1 MQKTFARV
9 GLALAATV
17 VVALALAACGGSS
30 DTTSTSSS
38 SSSPEDVTKAF
49 LTAIAAG
56 DGEQAC
62 SYASANA
69 ITTVEQSGGKLR
81 RRRSPR
87 PPAASATRTSR
98 TSIRRPT
105 RSTDQS
111 DTSATVKVTK
121 PDGQSDSFKLIMED
135 GSWKIDQ

>member
-1 MQKTFARV
+1 MQNSFARV
-9 GLALAATV
+9 ALALAATV
-17 VVALALAACGGSS
+17 AVALALAACGGSS
-30 DTTSTSSS
+30 DTTSSSS

-49 LTAIAAG
+49 LTAIANG

-69 ITTVEQSGGKLR
+69 IKVVEQSGGNCADQV
-81 RRRSPR
+81 SQ
-87 PPAASATRTSR
+87 AAGNISDKDKKNVDQATYEVS
-98 TSIRRPT
+98 
-105 RSTDQS
+105 DQT

-135 GSWKIDQ
+135 GGWKINE

>member
-1 MQKTFARV
+1 MQKSFVRV

-17 VVALALAACGGSS
+17 AVALALAACGGSS
-30 DTTSTSSS
+30 DTTSSSSS

-49 LTAIAAG
+49 LTAIASG

-69 ITTVEQSGGKLR
+69 ITTVEQGGGNCADQV
-81 RRRSPR
+81 SQ
-87 PPAASATRTSR
+87 AAGSISDKDKQNVDQATYEVS
-98 TSIRRPT
+98 
-105 RSTDQS
+105 DQT

-121 PDGQSDSFKLIMED
+121 PDGQSDSFKLVMED